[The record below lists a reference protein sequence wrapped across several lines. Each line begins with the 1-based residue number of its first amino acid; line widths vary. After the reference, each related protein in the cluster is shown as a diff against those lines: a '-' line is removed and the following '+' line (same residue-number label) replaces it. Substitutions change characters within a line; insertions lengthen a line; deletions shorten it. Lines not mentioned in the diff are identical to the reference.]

1 MVATVGS
8 ISIDLSTNAA
18 KFATG
23 FKSAATTVDRESAR
37 MSKAVAGFGAA
48 SRAATGVLSGF
59 VGGIVAGGALA
70 ALTSLGGALDKAR
83 SALSDFEAVAN
94 EARVVGLKTDMFQAI
109 SFGALEADVSQEK
122 LNAGLEIFA
131 KNVGLAQIGTGAL
144 YSKLKELNPELLR
157 AVLNT
162 NDQGERLKLVADAMR
177 DTTDAT
183 QKAALATAVFGK
195 GGIEM
200 IRVLDGGR
208 QALDDF
214 KRRAADLGL
223 IIPDDLLQRAGELDD
238 KLEVLSKVVDVNLNQ
253 ALVNLAPLIVDATGG
268 MAGFAQE
275 LKGFSEQVKNF
286 TSNPSLENLLKLIS
300 GDIDGGGSIE
310 RAVNGIK
317 NLASEF
323 GRSTADIEADIAKVK
338 ALLADLKVQ
347 AEAGFIVDLETD
359 RAVED
364 LKFLQEELRR
374 TQAVGVTA
382 ANEIRA
388 GFAQAFREAEN
399 ASMKA
404 LDAYRAS
411 DPKPLPTVKR
421 YGGDPDEIE
430 LPSTRF
436 NRQQDVNGSGV
447 TVTKFGG
454 TSGKPI
460 AYIPPGMAE
469 DDMDDNRGVEYQRK
483 AADNTEETSDNVST
497 LDRNTKSY
505 LSSLSSDIG
514 GYSAQTN
521 VVINRLSDVTAAT
534 AKYLSQ
540 SMIAALALKNDSSS
554 PGSGGGGGMFGDAI
568 SPNGS
573 SYISSWGR
581 RIIKKASYQLSPT
594 SDDGSFDTSVNVQQ
608 PGTNI
613 TLNYQAAPG
622 ESERTARQRA
632 REMYDELLMQSAR
645 A

>member
-70 ALTSLGGALDKAR
+70 ALTSIGGALDRAR
-83 SALSDFEAVAN
+83 TALSEFEAIAN
-94 EARVVGLKTDMFQAI
+94 EARVTGLKTDMFQAI

-122 LNAGLEIFA
+122 LNVGLEIFA

-208 QALDDF
+208 KAIDDF

-238 KLEVLSKVVDVNLNQ
+238 KLEVLAKVIDVNLNT
-253 ALVNLAPLIVDATGG
+253 ALVNLAPLLVDATGG
-268 MAGFAQE
+268 FAGFAQE
-275 LKGFSEQVKNF
+275 LNKFSEQVKNF

-300 GDIDGGGSIE
+300 GDLDGGGSIE

-323 GRSTADIEADIAKVK
+323 GRSTADVEADIAKVK
-338 ALLADLKVQ
+338 ALLADLKTQ

-374 TQAVGVTA
+374 TQTVGVTA

-388 GFAQAFREAEN
+388 SFAQAFRESEN

-404 LDAYRAS
+404 LDDYRAS
-411 DPKPLPTVKR
+411 TPKPLPTVKR

-436 NRQQDVNGSGV
+436 SRQQDVNGSGV
-447 TVTKFGG
+447 SVTKFGG
-454 TSGKPI
+454 DYDRSAGET
-460 AYIPPGMAE
+460 
-469 DDMDDNRGVEYQRK
+469 
-483 AADNTEETSDNVST
+483 ADNTEETSDNVST

-514 GYSAQTN
+514 GYTAQTN
-521 VVINRLSDVTAAT
+521 VTINRLSDVTAAT
-534 AKYLSQ
+534 GKYLSQ
-540 SMIAALALKNDSSS
+540 ALIAALVLKNDGSA

-581 RIIKKASYQLSPT
+581 RILKKASYQLSPT

>member
-48 SRAATGVLSGF
+48 SRSASGVLSGF
-59 VGGIVAGGALA
+59 VGGIVAGGSLA
-70 ALTSLGGALDKAR
+70 ALTSIGGAIGKAR
-83 SALSDFEAVAN
+83 QALSDFEAVAN
-94 EARVVGLKTDMFQAI
+94 EARVTGLKTDMFQAI

-238 KLEVLSKVVDVNLNQ
+238 KLEVLAKVIDVNLNQ
-253 ALVNLAPLIVDATGG
+253 ALVNLAPLLVDATGG
-268 MAGFAQE
+268 FAGFAQE
-275 LKGFSEQVKNF
+275 LKDFSEQVKGF
-286 TSNPSLENLLKLIS
+286 SSNPSLENLLKLIS
-300 GDIDGGGSIE
+300 GDLEGGGSIE
-310 RAVNGIK
+310 RAVNGVK

-323 GRSTADIEADIAKVK
+323 ARSTADIEADIAKVK
-338 ALLADLKVQ
+338 ALLADLKTQ

-364 LKFLQEELRR
+364 LKFLQDELRR

-388 GFAQAFREAEN
+388 SFAQAFRESEN

-411 DPKPLPTVKR
+411 TPQRLPTVAR
-421 YGGDPDEIE
+421 YGGDPNEIE

-447 TVTKFGG
+447 SVTKFGG
-454 TSGKPI
+454 DYDRSAGET
-460 AYIPPGMAE
+460 
-469 DDMDDNRGVEYQRK
+469 
-483 AADNTEETSDNVST
+483 ADNTEETSDNVST

-514 GYSAQTN
+514 GYTAQTN

-540 SMIAALALKNDSSS
+540 SMIAALALKNDSSA

-568 SPNGS
+568 NPETGS
-573 SYISSWGR
+573 SYISSWGIR
-581 RIIKKASYQLSPT
+581 KIKKPSYQLSPT
-594 SDDGSFDTSVNVQQ
+594 SDDGRFDTSVQVAQ

-613 TLNYQAAPG
+613 TLNYQASPG

-645 A
+645 S

>member
-8 ISIDLSTNAA
+8 ISIDLSTNAH

-48 SRAATGVLSGF
+48 SRAATGILSGF

-70 ALTSLGGALDKAR
+70 ALTSIGGAIGKAR
-83 SALSDFEAVAN
+83 EALSDFEAVAN

-131 KNVGLAQIGTGAL
+131 KNVGLAQVGTGAL

-157 AVLNT
+157 AVLST

-208 QALDDF
+208 KAIDDF

-253 ALVNLAPLIVDATGG
+253 ALVNAAPLLVDMSEG
-268 MAGFAQE
+268 MANLAKE
-275 LKGFSEQVKNF
+275 INATVIAIDEFSK
-286 TSNPSLENLLKLIS
+286 NPSLENFSKILGLELIK
-300 GDIDGGGSIE
+300 GGFADKARDAFNSIGE
-310 RAVNGIK
+310 ASHRATEEIK
-317 NLASEF
+317 
-323 GRSTADIEADIAKVK
+323 ADIAIVE
-338 ALLADLKVQ
+338 ARLADLKGQ
-347 AEAGFIVDLETD
+347 AEAGYVVDFETD

-388 GFAQAFREAEN
+388 SFAQAFRESEN
-399 ASMKA
+399 ASMAA
-404 LDAYRAS
+404 LAAMQGAGGGQ
-411 DPKPLPTVKR
+411 LPTVTR
-421 YGGDPDEIE
+421 YGSDPDEIE

-447 TVTKFGG
+447 NVTKFGG
-454 TSGKPI
+454 DYDRSAGET
-460 AYIPPGMAE
+460 
-469 DDMDDNRGVEYQRK
+469 
-483 AADNTEETSDNVST
+483 ADNTEETSDNVST

-540 SMIAALALKNDSSS
+540 SMIAALALKNDSSA

-568 SPNGS
+568 NPETGS
-573 SYISSWGR
+573 SYISSWGIR
-581 RIIKKASYQLSPT
+581 KIKKPSYQLSPT

-613 TLNYQAAPG
+613 TLNYQASPG
-622 ESERTARQRA
+622 ESERTSRQRA
-632 REMYDELLMQSAR
+632 REMYDELLLQSAR
-645 A
+645 S